1 MHCLGAVTGG
11 IPSPNGVG
19 GRGGILSMFR
29 ALGVL
34 VCEGR
39 IQGPPRGY
47 KEGPHCAAPTQTVPN
62 DHVCEEDN
70 YLVTTETAVAI
81 IFKIILLFEHER
93 EINEVNLNLRNF
105 FTFFFFFFSPL
116 SSFSPHDRSVQCDRY
131 LVLVREIADR
141 VAIGSFLCIEVVLC
155 SNCPCGLAKCT
166 NKNPICTVPSLSIS
180 PWQQASEMLLEY
192 WCVCVVPSK

>member
-81 IFKIILLFEHER
+81 IFKNILLFEHRNER
-93 EINEVNLNLRNF
+93 EINVEVNLNLRNF
-105 FTFFFFFFSPL
+105 ITFFLSPPFFL
-116 SSFSPHDRSVQCDRY
+116 STRSSSSAIDILCWSERSRT
-131 LVLVREIADR
+131 VLQSAR
-141 VAIGSFLCIEVVLC
+141 SC
-155 SNCPCGLAKCT
+155 
-166 NKNPICTVPSLSIS
+166 
-180 PWQQASEMLLEY
+180 ASR
-192 WCVCVVPSK
+192 

>member
-105 FTFFFFFFSPL
+105 FTFFFFFFPPSPL
-116 SSFSPHDRSVQCDRY
+116 SLHTIDPSSAIDILCWSERSRT
-131 LVLVREIADR
+131 VLQSAR
-141 VAIGSFLCIEVVLC
+141 SC
-155 SNCPCGLAKCT
+155 
-166 NKNPICTVPSLSIS
+166 
-180 PWQQASEMLLEY
+180 ASR
-192 WCVCVVPSK
+192 

>member
-11 IPSPNGVG
+11 IPSPSGVG

-81 IFKIILLFEHER
+81 IFKNILLFEHRNER
-93 EINEVNLNLRNF
+93 EINVEVNLNLRNF
-105 FTFFFFFFSPL
+105 LTFFLSPPFL
-116 SSFSPHDRSVQCDRY
+116 SLHAILVQCDRY

>member
-1 MHCLGAVTGG
+1 MLPRVILQIGMHCLGAVTGG

-70 YLVTTETAVAI
+70 YV
-81 IFKIILLFEHER
+81 FSFPLL
-93 EINEVNLNLRNF
+93 
-105 FTFFFFFFSPL
+105 
-116 SSFSPHDRSVQCDRY
+116 SFSPRDPRPVRSISCAGPRDRGPCCNRLVPVHRGSVVQQLSMRFGEMYEQESDLHRAV
-131 LVLVREIADR
+131 LINFTMATSVGDAAGVLVCLRR
-141 VAIGSFLCIEVVLC
+141 S
-155 SNCPCGLAKCT
+155 
-166 NKNPICTVPSLSIS
+166 
-180 PWQQASEMLLEY
+180 
-192 WCVCVVPSK
+192 

>member
-105 FTFFFFFFSPL
+105 FTFFFFFFPPL
-116 SSFSPHDRSVQCDRY
+116 LFLSTRSIRPVRSISCAGPRDRGPCCNRLVPVHRGSVVQQLSMRFGEMYEQKSDLHRAV
-131 LVLVREIADR
+131 LINFTMATSVGDAAGVLVCLRR
-141 VAIGSFLCIEVVLC
+141 S
-155 SNCPCGLAKCT
+155 
-166 NKNPICTVPSLSIS
+166 
-180 PWQQASEMLLEY
+180 
-192 WCVCVVPSK
+192 

>member
-81 IFKIILLFEHER
+81 IFKNILLFEHRNER
-93 EINEVNLNLRNF
+93 EINIEVNLNLRNF
-105 FTFFFFFFSPL
+105 LTFFLSPPL
-116 SSFSPHDRSVQCDRY
+116 SFSPRDPRPVRSISCAGPRDRGPCCNRLVPVHRGSIVQQLSMRFGEMYEQESDLHRAVLINFTMATSVGDAAG
-131 LVLVREIADR
+131 VLVCLRR
-141 VAIGSFLCIEVVLC
+141 S
-155 SNCPCGLAKCT
+155 
-166 NKNPICTVPSLSIS
+166 
-180 PWQQASEMLLEY
+180 
-192 WCVCVVPSK
+192 